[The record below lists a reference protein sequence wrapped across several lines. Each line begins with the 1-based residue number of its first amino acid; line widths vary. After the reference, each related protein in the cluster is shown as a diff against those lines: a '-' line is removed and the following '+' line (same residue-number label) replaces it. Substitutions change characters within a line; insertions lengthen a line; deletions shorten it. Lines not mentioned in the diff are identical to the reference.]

1 MAPSGQ
7 LLESLVRGDLDV
19 AVLVRPADLP
29 AEVIAEPLLDE
40 PLLVYAPD
48 DADVGTPATW
58 GPWVAFP
65 SGSHTRSVIATA
77 LAATGARFE
86 VVAESNQ
93 PEVLR
98 EMVRLGLGWA
108 VLPTAQAEPGAEPL
122 VPARHEPIA
131 VRQLV
136 LAQRVDVP
144 PDAAADALV
153 EALRSN
159 AVAPSRAT
167 SGH

>member
-1 MAPSGQ
+1 MAPAANLHNRVVGGAPEGGLQ
-7 LLESLVRGDLDV
+7 VG
-19 AVLVRPADLP
+19 PPDLP
-29 AEVIAEPLLDE
+29 AGVVAEPLLDE
-40 PLLVYAPD
+40 PLLVYAID
-48 DADVGTPATW
+48 DAHVGAPDTW

-77 LAATGARFE
+77 LAAAGARFE

-108 VLPTAQAEPGAEPL
+108 VLPAVQAEPGADPL
-122 VPARHEPIA
+122 VPARPAPLA

-136 LAQRVDVP
+136 LARRADVP
-144 PDAAADALV
+144 PDATADALV
-153 EALRSN
+153 EALRSD
-159 AVAPSRAT
+159 ALAPSRAT
-167 SGH
+167 SGR